1 MSRPQ
6 EGKEEAIS
14 QDGDV
19 ERRGARQPSSPI
31 MSAKPL
37 PMPGA
42 RQNRL
47 TVRVGAAT
55 RPLETL

>member
-6 EGKEEAIS
+6 EEEEAIS
-14 QDGDV
+14 RDGDV

-37 PMPGA
+37 PTPGT
-42 RQNRL
+42 RQKRL
-47 TVRVGAAT
+47 TVRVGAANH
-55 RPLETL
+55 P

>member
-14 QDGDV
+14 RDGDV

-37 PMPGA
+37 PTPGA

-47 TVRVGAAT
+47 TVRVGAANH
-55 RPLETL
+55 P